1 MTIKT
6 ELPDRINVMRV
17 MSYDTAEIRKSIAE
31 LNDVPV
37 EEVTDK
43 EILDLIQDWVTEDF
57 QSQLGKELWLDE
69 HGNEVEA

>member
-1 MTIKT
+1 MIIKT

-17 MSYDTAEIRKSIAE
+17 ISYDTAEIRKSIAE

-43 EILDLIQDWVTEDF
+43 EILDLIQDWITEDF